1 MCFILVDFSHP
12 YIMILNEVLKSDIAL
27 FVFLFLTALLGWV
40 YPYVGKTLVK
50 KYSPLTVSIV
60 DALVVVTTLLVG
72 ALFVEKERV
81 VEVIKDMQNM
91 TLREY
96 SMQIILGIV
105 ATGAGLAGTAIIK
118 HHNIGKFQ
126 LHDYAITALVSG
138 IGVYIFM
145 GHELTLQK
153 IIGLVAISIGGYIFS
168 N

>member
-1 MCFILVDFSHP
+1 
-12 YIMILNEVLKSDIAL
+12 MIPNEVLKSDIAL
-27 FVFLFLTALLGWV
+27 FMFLSLSALLGWV

-50 KYSPLTVSIV
+50 KYSPLTLSII

-72 ALFVEKERV
+72 ALFVEKERMV
-81 VEVIKDMQNM
+81 KVIKDMQNM

-96 SMQIILGIV
+96 SMQVILGIV
-105 ATGAGLAGTAIIK
+105 ATGVGLAGTAIIQ

-126 LHDYAITALVSG
+126 LHDYAVTALVSA

-145 GHELTLQK
+145 RHKLTLQK
-153 IIGLVAISIGGYIFS
+153 IIGLITIAIGGYVFS